1 MTTTESV
8 QYKITYGR
16 ISEKERN
23 TRMFD
28 SEEAAQQFF
37 TKQQKMNRW
46 VDVYR
51 VTTTITTEKITK

>member
-37 TKQQKMNRW
+37 TKQQKMNR
-46 VDVYR
+46 
-51 VTTTITTEKITK
+51 